1 MHNRYALLPTLK
13 RNALTITGLT
23 IVIGLVVCA
32 IFAPQIAPYDPF
44 RISPVE
50 RLQPPSWAHLCG
62 TDSLGRDIFSRIL
75 YGARIS
81 LSLGV
86 TVVFFTSVIGSV
98 VGVVSGYV
106 GGLFDEIVMRVTDVF
121 MSVPYLV
128 LAVLIAAVLGPSLEN
143 TMISQIITWWPM
155 YARLIRGQ
163 VLLVREA
170 TYIEAAVGVGAG
182 RARIL
187 ATHVIPNTLSPIII
201 QASLSFGN
209 VIMYAAGLSFIGVG
223 AQPPSPEWG
232 AMISDGRSFLQEAW
246 WYPTFP
252 GLVILLTVIGFN
264 LLGDAI
270 RDYLDPRFGTK

>member
-1 MHNRYALLPTLK
+1 
-13 RNALTITGLT
+13 
-23 IVIGLVVCA
+23 
-32 IFAPQIAPYDPF
+32 
-44 RISPVE
+44 
-50 RLQPPSWAHLCG
+50 
-62 TDSLGRDIFSRIL
+62 
-75 YGARIS
+75 
-81 LSLGV
+81 
-86 TVVFFTSVIGSV
+86 
-98 VGVVSGYV
+98 
-106 GGLFDEIVMRVTDVF
+106 
-121 MSVPYLV
+121 
-128 LAVLIAAVLGPSLEN
+128 
-143 TMISQIITWWPM
+143 M

>member
-1 MHNRYALLPTLK
+1 
-13 RNALTITGLT
+13 
-23 IVIGLVVCA
+23 
-32 IFAPQIAPYDPF
+32 
-44 RISPVE
+44 
-50 RLQPPSWAHLCG
+50 
-62 TDSLGRDIFSRIL
+62 
-75 YGARIS
+75 
-81 LSLGV
+81 
-86 TVVFFTSVIGSV
+86 
-98 VGVVSGYV
+98 
-106 GGLFDEIVMRVTDVF
+106 
-121 MSVPYLV
+121 
-128 LAVLIAAVLGPSLEN
+128 
-143 TMISQIITWWPM
+143 M

-170 TYIEAAVGVGAG
+170 TYIEAAVGVGSG

-270 RDYLDPRFGTK
+270 RDYLDPRFGTKQRQVPSFLNVQLWSLVCTSCFARFWFCR

>member
-1 MHNRYALLPTLK
+1 MLVLP
-13 RNALTITGLT
+13 
-23 IVIGLVVCA
+23 V
-32 IFAPQIAPYDPF
+32 
-44 RISPVE
+44 
-50 RLQPPSWAHLCG
+50 
-62 TDSLGRDIFSRIL
+62 
-75 YGARIS
+75 
-81 LSLGV
+81 
-86 TVVFFTSVIGSV
+86 
-98 VGVVSGYV
+98 
-106 GGLFDEIVMRVTDVF
+106 
-121 MSVPYLV
+121 V

-143 TMISQIITWWPM
+143 TMISLIITWWPM

-170 TYIEAAVGVGAG
+170 TYIEAAVGVGSG